1 MSAIAEDIES
11 FVNETGKVPRSAVY
25 GRFELVTKRVI
36 DQALERLAQSHRLVV
51 GATDVA
57 PVRQAR
63 RAEPAAVSA
72 PPPPPPPKVE
82 APVSF
87 EDEMRARVLEA
98 KIALGGP
105 TLRQAILAQF
115 EPGRV
120 MTADLIIAKLGK
132 VWSEKSIRT
141 EMSVMKSKRLLANRQ
156 CHGWWLPGTVVEGT
170 HAPG

>member
-1 MSAIAEDIES
+1 MSAIADDIES

-36 DQALERLAQSHRLVV
+36 DQALERLARSHRLVV

-63 RAEPAAVSA
+63 RAEPAKPVE
-72 PPPPPPPKVE
+72 PPSRVE
-82 APVSF
+82 KPVSL
-87 EDEMRARVLEA
+87 EDEIRARRQQA
-98 KIALGGP
+98 KEALGGP

-132 VWSEKSIRT
+132 VWSAKSIRT

-170 HAPG
+170 HASR